1 MAASNGNM
9 RRYLLLAVLV
19 IVGLFFVRQ
28 YLPMIELPT
37 KGRIEEEQQR
47 LQSKMSDLAVQ
58 QKMKADW
65 ENELVQ
71 LRGKASL
78 FWVRVNQG
86 MPVEQEVLEEFNR
99 IARTASVNIQSRESR
114 LQKTPNVNYIQ
125 EVELRIELR
134 GVTMR
139 EFSRLLREIS
149 RSRRKFHW
157 ISCTVNPDNIQKP
170 TGVRVVGRLR
180 AYVLTDEATRLLG
193 SAPVEKLNEAA
204 KTAEPVRITNA
215 TGRSTRN
222 STPPTS
228 GLKVFGKQQTKGNV
242 K

>member
-1 MAASNGNM
+1 M
-9 RRYLLLAVLV
+9 RRYLLLAVMV

-28 YLPMIELPT
+28 YFPMIEIPT
-37 KGRIEEEQQR
+37 KGRIEEEQQL

-58 QKMKADW
+58 QKMKEDW

-99 IARTASVNIQSRESR
+99 ITRAAGVTIPIRESR
-114 LQKTPNVNYIQ
+114 PLKTPNVNYIQ
-125 EVELRIELR
+125 EVELRIEHR
-134 GVTMR
+134 GVTMKD
-139 EFSRLLREIS
+139 FSKLLREIS
-149 RSRRKFHW
+149 RNRRKFHW
-157 ISCTVNPDNIQKP
+157 ISCTVNPDNIGKP

-193 SAPVEKLNEAA
+193 SAPVEKVNELP
-204 KTAEPVRITNA
+204 KTAAPVRTTNV
-215 TGRSTRN
+215 TRIERSTRN

-228 GLKVFGKQQTKGNV
+228 GLKVFGKQQTKGDV